1 MRNEAKNELRKARKI
16 MADTKK
22 KKEYGDQSITSLKG
36 PDQVR
41 KRPGVI
47 FGSDGLEGCQH
58 SFFEILSNSID
69 EAREGYG
76 NRINITV
83 MRDMTITVE
92 DFGRG
97 IPLDWNEAEEKYNW
111 ELVFCTMY
119 AGGKYNNDDGEAYE
133 YSLGLNGLGAC
144 ATQFSS
150 EFMNVTSYTKK
161 GKYEI
166 KFEKGFP
173 VTELIKS
180 EPAKKRTG
188 TVITWKPDLE
198 VFTDI
203 RISENFITEILKK
216 QAIVNPNLTLALK
229 FEQADGSFAEYSYFY
244 ERGIEDY
251 VEELISSPENIKP
264 AEITG
269 DGTDDEENEEEAMIK
284 AQEAEEQAENAE
296 DVSYAITS
304 PRYIACERVGRDRD
318 DKDDYKLKI
327 EAVFCFSN
335 QVNVIEYYHNSSWL
349 EHGGS
354 PDKAT
359 RSAFVKAIEKY
370 LTGANKYSKNESKIS
385 FQDIEESLVF
395 VVNSHSTRKSYE
407 NQTKKAI
414 TNTFI
419 TEAMTDF
426 FAHSLEVYF
435 AENPKEAE
443 KIGNQILINKR
454 SRENVEKA
462 RIDIKKKLTSGN
474 LGIADRV
481 EKFVNCRSKDADKK
495 ELYIVEGDSAM
506 TSVKH
511 ARNPEFQAI
520 MPVRGKTLN
529 CMKST
534 YDKIFASK
542 IIVDLLR
549 VIGCGVEIKAKGNK
563 NLSQFD
569 LNSLRWNKIV
579 ICTDADEDG
588 YQIRTLILTMF
599 YRLLPTLINLG
610 KVYIA
615 ESPLYEIKVKD
626 KSYFAYNDAEK
637 NSILSKIGD
646 QKYIIERSKGLG
658 ENTKEMMSYTTMAPE
673 TRRLIKIMPEDEA
686 ATLRMFE
693 TLLGDDIMSRKKF
706 ITENGS
712 KYIDLADV

>member
-269 DGTDDEENEEEAMIK
+269 DGT
-284 AQEAEEQAENAE
+284 
-296 DVSYAITS
+296 
-304 PRYIACERVGRDRD
+304 RR
-318 DKDDYKLKI
+318 
-327 EAVFCFSN
+327 
-335 QVNVIEYYHNSSWL
+335 SS
-349 EHGGS
+349 
-354 PDKAT
+354 K
-359 RSAFVKAIEKY
+359 VKA
-370 LTGANKYSKNESKIS
+370 
-385 FQDIEESLVF
+385 
-395 VVNSHSTRKSYE
+395 
-407 NQTKKAI
+407 
-414 TNTFI
+414 
-419 TEAMTDF
+419 
-426 FAHSLEVYF
+426 
-435 AENPKEAE
+435 
-443 KIGNQILINKR
+443 
-454 SRENVEKA
+454 
-462 RIDIKKKLTSGN
+462 
-474 LGIADRV
+474 
-481 EKFVNCRSKDADKK
+481 
-495 ELYIVEGDSAM
+495 
-506 TSVKH
+506 VK
-511 ARNPEFQAI
+511 
-520 MPVRGKTLN
+520 
-529 CMKST
+529 
-534 YDKIFASK
+534 
-542 IIVDLLR
+542 
-549 VIGCGVEIKAKGNK
+549 
-563 NLSQFD
+563 
-569 LNSLRWNKIV
+569 
-579 ICTDADEDG
+579 
-588 YQIRTLILTMF
+588 
-599 YRLLPTLINLG
+599 
-610 KVYIA
+610 
-615 ESPLYEIKVKD
+615 
-626 KSYFAYNDAEK
+626 
-637 NSILSKIGD
+637 
-646 QKYIIERSKGLG
+646 
-658 ENTKEMMSYTTMAPE
+658 
-673 TRRLIKIMPEDEA
+673 
-686 ATLRMFE
+686 
-693 TLLGDDIMSRKKF
+693 
-706 ITENGS
+706 
-712 KYIDLADV
+712 